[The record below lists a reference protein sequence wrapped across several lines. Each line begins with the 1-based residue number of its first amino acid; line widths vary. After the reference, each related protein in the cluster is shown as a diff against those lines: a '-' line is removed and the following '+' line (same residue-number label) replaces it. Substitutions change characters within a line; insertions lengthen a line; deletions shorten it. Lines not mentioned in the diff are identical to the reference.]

1 METQKTFPISSS
13 LSVAPGGR
21 TICIRP
27 KTILSIQLAAIF
39 ILLILNL
46 LGIYLSLFTEVAFAK
61 THRLVDFNQEANIP
75 TFYSSLVMVLCSL
88 LLFVITA
95 LTKKAGTG
103 YWCWLWLGMIFLFLS
118 FDEAA
123 AIHEIF
129 IGITKRTFNL
139 SGYFNYAWVVPYGL
153 GVLVLAGLYIPFLRS
168 LPRHTLLLFL
178 VSGVV
183 FVAGAIG
190 LEMIGGNAHE
200 SQGAA
205 GLYAVIYTLEE
216 LLEMLGMALFL
227 YALLDYLS
235 ENFDFNV
242 RVGK

>member
-75 TFYSSLVMVLCSL
+75 TFYSSLVMFLCAL
-88 LLFVITA
+88 LLFMITA

-103 YWCWLWLGMIFLFLS
+103 FW
-118 FDEAA
+118 
-123 AIHEIF
+123 
-129 IGITKRTFNL
+129 
-139 SGYFNYAWVVPYGL
+139 
-153 GVLVLAGLYIPFLRS
+153 
-168 LPRHTLLLFL
+168 
-178 VSGVV
+178 
-183 FVAGAIG
+183 
-190 LEMIGGNAHE
+190 
-200 SQGAA
+200 
-205 GLYAVIYTLEE
+205 
-216 LLEMLGMALFL
+216 
-227 YALLDYLS
+227 
-235 ENFDFNV
+235 
-242 RVGK
+242 